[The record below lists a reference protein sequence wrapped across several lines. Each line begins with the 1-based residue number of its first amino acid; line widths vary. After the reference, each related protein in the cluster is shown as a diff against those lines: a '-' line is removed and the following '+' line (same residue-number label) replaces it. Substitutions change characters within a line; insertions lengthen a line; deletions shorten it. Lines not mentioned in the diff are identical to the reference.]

1 MTRGLPR
8 LCRAVLA
15 DGVDMVLMT
24 GPRNARHDRA
34 HLADR
39 LTAMLAESRAVVVP
53 RAIDGVNRVLAGHDL
68 YPGTTP
74 LTVVLEPS
82 EVELATRPDSSTVIL
97 VVREGISS
105 SSLLKHVEQHGPG
118 VGIVLVKRPVGLLAR
133 RPTSGQGEP
142 QEAGDLVVDPISPAR
157 RSRV

>member
-1 MTRGLPR
+1 

-34 HLADR
+34 RLAGR
-39 LTAMLAESRAVVVP
+39 LTAMLTESRAVVVP
-53 RAIDGVNRVLAGHDL
+53 RATQGVNRVLPGHDV

-82 EVELATRPDSSTVIL
+82 EVELATRPDSSTVML

-105 SSLLKHVEQHGPG
+105 SALLKHVEQHGPG
-118 VGIVLVKRPVGLLAR
+118 AGIVLVKRTVGLRSR
-133 RPTSGQGEP
+133 RPTSGQGQP
-142 QEAGDLVVDPISPAR
+142 QVVGDLVSDPISPAR